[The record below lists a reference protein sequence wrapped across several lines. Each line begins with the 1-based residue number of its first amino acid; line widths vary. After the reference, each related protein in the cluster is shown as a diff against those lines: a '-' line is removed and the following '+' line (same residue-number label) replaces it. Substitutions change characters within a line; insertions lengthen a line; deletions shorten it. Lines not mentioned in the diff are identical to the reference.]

1 MILAREM
8 KKKAL
13 AKMEEEKLKESL
25 EAMKGEKVDTISEG
39 SEESEE
45 EESSSVEVS
54 NEDIGISIKD

>member
-8 KKKAL
+8 KKRAQ
-13 AKMEEEKLKESL
+13 AKMEEETKLKESL

-45 EESSSVEVS
+45 EESSSIEIS
-54 NEDIGISIKD
+54 NEDVEIAI